1 VLLPLLNEPPLRLLL
16 PLLNE
21 PPLRLWLLPLLYELL
36 LLCDGRLSEA
46 DGRCI
51 VMPLLLEFLRS

>member
-1 VLLPLLNEPPLRLLL
+1 VLL